1 MVKTKKR
8 LGFLNLIV
16 IFGLLVI
23 IFLSSAKAALLIHD
37 YKNPPIPEPPPE
49 PVYPPVEAALGN
61 GRTDGGIELYSGYVL
76 LYDLDNDEVLYSRY
90 PSVCT
95 QPASLTK
102 MMTVYTALQYI
113 DDVNAEITIKYE
125 DLAGLYEAN
134 ASMAGFQEGDT
145 VPIKDL
151 IYGTMLPSGADAA
164 NALARASCGSLD
176 EFILKMN
183 ETAQSLGMKNSQF
196 KNVTGLDSN
205 GHYTTADDL
214 LILMKTALKDD
225 FFREVICTDEYI
237 TVPTSYYTNGIKLKS
252 TLSAKFAMMKLE
264 RGPLL
269 GGKTGYTERAG
280 LCLASIASINEHKY
294 LLITMGADGD
304 GKSPQTNLLDALNLY
319 SRCK

>member
-8 LGFLNLIV
+8 IRLLNLIV
-16 IFGLLVI
+16 IFGLLAI
-23 IFLSSAKAALLIHD
+23 IFFSSAKAALMIHK
-37 YKNPPIPEPPPE
+37 YNNPPIPEPVPE
-49 PVYPPVEAALGN
+49 PVYPPVEAAVGN

-90 PSVCT
+90 PNVCT

-125 DLAGLYEAN
+125 DLAGLWQAN

-145 VPIKDL
+145 VPIRDL

-164 NALARASCGSLD
+164 NALARAACGSVD
-176 EFILKMN
+176 EFIVKMN
-183 ETAQSLGMKNSQF
+183 ETAESLGMANSHF
-196 KNVTGLDSN
+196 KNVTGLDFN

-214 LILMKTALKDD
+214 LILMKEALKND
-225 FFREVICTDEYI
+225 FFREVICTDEYV
-237 TVPTSYYTNGIKLKS
+237 TVPTSYYKNGIKLKS
-252 TLSAKFAMMKLE
+252 TLSAKFSMMQLE

-269 GGKTGYTERAG
+269 GGKTGYTEKAG
-280 LCLASIASINEHKY
+280 LCLASIASINEHEY

-304 GKSPQTNLLDALNLY
+304 GRSPQTNLLDALNLY